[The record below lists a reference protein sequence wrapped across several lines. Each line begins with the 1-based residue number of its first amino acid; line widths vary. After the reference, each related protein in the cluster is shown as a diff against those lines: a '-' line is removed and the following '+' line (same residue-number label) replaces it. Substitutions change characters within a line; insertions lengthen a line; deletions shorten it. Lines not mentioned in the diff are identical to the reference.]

1 MIRSTNSA
9 RAWALGRRALLGA
22 ILMIV
27 AAFGAAQEASAQKLD
42 KVTLRTNWLFYGSHA
57 IFFLGID
64 RGYYAD
70 EGIDLVV
77 KQGNGSSNAVR
88 LVANKDSDFAYGS
101 SATMMN
107 LAAQGAPVI
116 SVAVIDA
123 QGTEAI
129 LVRPD
134 AGVKDIKD
142 LEGKKIMTTAGAGVN
157 TFFPVV
163 AKNAGLDM
171 SKIELV
177 NVAEGALVSSYL
189 QNLAPAILGGIDDKP
204 AEIVA
209 NGGQEPVIF
218 PYSDYG
224 VYQPGYSIVARKDMV
239 AENPD
244 LVGRFVRATLK
255 ATQAAKDDPDA
266 AIQSLINWSA
276 SVEDQ
281 KDQARRVLDVTLSV
295 LESPNGKGKP
305 LGMHIEKDWQSALEL
320 LKQYKDLQTDMAAS
334 DFYTNQFVPGA
345 M

>member
-1 MIRSTNSA
+1 MTGWHGRLRGWFFGVGIG
-9 RAWALGRRALLGA
+9 ALALMLAGP
-22 ILMIV
+22 V
-27 AAFGAAQEASAQKLD
+27 GAADLD

-123 QGTEAI
+123 QGTEAV

-134 AGVKDIKD
+134 AGVKTIKD

-163 AKNAGLDM
+163 EKNAGLDP

-177 NVAEGALVSSYL
+177 NVADGALVSSYL
-189 QNLAPAILGGIDDKP
+189 QDLAPAILGGIDDKP

-209 NGGQEPVIF
+209 NGGEEPVIF

-224 VYQPGYSIVARKDMV
+224 VYQPGYSIVASKDMV
-239 AENPD
+239 AQNPD

-266 AIQSLINWSA
+266 AIAALINWSG

-295 LESPNGKGKP
+295 LESPNGKGQP
-305 LGMHIEKDWQSALEL
+305 LGAHVEQDWQSALDL
-320 LKQYKDLQTDMAAS
+320 LKQYKELETDMAAS

>member
-1 MIRSTNSA
+1 MIRSTKSA
-9 RAWALGRRALLGA
+9 RVWALGRRALLGA
-22 ILMIV
+22 TLMLV
-27 AAFGAAQEASAQKLD
+27 AVFGAVQEASAQKLD

-64 RGYYAD
+64 RGFYAD

-218 PYSDYG
+218 LYSDYG

-266 AIQSLINWSA
+266 AIQALINWSA

-305 LGMHIEKDWQSALEL
+305 LGWHVEQDWRSALDL

-334 DFYTNQFVPGA
+334 DFYTNMFVPQ
-345 M
+345 